1 MSKTGKFLQDQEEFD
16 IQQEQADIHPFSQ
29 VKPQK
34 RRKYIIIF
42 LFLLTVVVYSG
53 IGYLIFRDQSKNDT
67 SPEVSKNETKTE
79 QLSEKLSNKISIPH
93 FDIKLS
99 GIEEAVRNSIKHF
112 DITEVS
118 YFKKKEN
125 KLARYKYY
133 MLKAKEN
140 EIKGRY
146 IDAISFYKKAWEINK
161 KNPEILY
168 RLSLLHFK
176 IGYYKG
182 AEKYVKQFLKIQKK
196 DLKGL
201 LLLSKSYEKMGN
213 LKKAKIVLEEAY
225 FLYPENKDVLENLG
239 KLYEKENALIVAKDI
254 YKILSDMGYLEGK
267 LGLARVYEKLNDKK
281 SALKIYREIYQ
292 DPNIPENLR
301 TKIENKIISLE

>member
-29 VKPQK
+29 VKPK
-34 RRKYIIIF
+34 KKRKYIII
-42 LFLLTVVVYSG
+42 LLVLLTISVYSV
-53 IGYLIFRDQSKNDT
+53 IGYLIFIDKSKEKVL
-67 SPEVSKNETKTE
+67 PETPKKEVKQTVKETHK
-79 QLSEKLSNKISIPH
+79 KLKVPQFS
-93 FDIKLS
+93 IKLT
-99 GIEEAVRNSIKHF
+99 GLEENIRNSIKPL
-112 DITEVS
+112 DIPEVS

-125 KLARYKYY
+125 KLAKYNYY

-182 AEKYVKQFLKIQKK
+182 AEKYVKQFLKIHKK

-239 KLYEKENALIVAKDI
+239 KLYEKENALVIAKDI

-292 DPNIPENLR
+292 DPNIPESLR

>member
-1 MSKTGKFLQDQEEFD
+1 MSKTGKFLQDQEEFE
-16 IQQEQADIHPFSQ
+16 IEQEQADIHPFSQ
-29 VKPQK
+29 VKPKKKK
-34 RRKYIIIF
+34 RYIIIF
-42 LFLLTVVVYSG
+42 LVFLTIFVYSG
-53 IGYLIFRDQSKNDT
+53 IGYLVLKDK
-67 SPEVSKNETKTE
+67 SKNEALPESPKKEIRKEPQNRVKTP
-79 QLSEKLSNKISIPH
+79 QFS
-93 FDIKLS
+93 IKLTGLEKS
-99 GIEEAVRNSIKHF
+99 LNNAIGSI
-112 DITEVS
+112 DIPKVS
-118 YFKKKEN
+118 FFKKKESGI
-125 KLARYKYY
+125 ARYNYY
-133 MLKAKEN
+133 LLKAKEN
-140 EIKGRY
+140 EIKGKY
-146 IDAISFYKKAWEINK
+146 IDAISFYKKAWEIEK

-182 AEKYVKQFLKIQKK
+182 AEKYIKQFLKIHKK

-239 KLYEKENALIVAKDI
+239 RLYEKENALIIAKDI

-292 DPNIPENLR
+292 DPNIPESLR

>member
-1 MSKTGKFLQDQEEFD
+1 LSKTGKFLQDQEEFD
-16 IQQEQADIHPFSQ
+16 IEQEQADIHPFSQ
-29 VKPQK
+29 VKPK
-34 RRKYIIIF
+34 KKRKYIVLVLVLITIS
-42 LFLLTVVVYSG
+42 VYSA
-53 IGYLIFRDQSKNDT
+53 IGYLLLKD
-67 SPEVSKNETKTE
+67 SPKKEISTETQKKETQQIHKE
-79 QLSEKLSNKISIPH
+79 TQPRLTVPQLNITLTG
-93 FDIKLS
+93 L
-99 GIEEAVRNSIKHF
+99 EENIRNSIKPL
-112 DITEVS
+112 DIPDLS

-125 KLARYKYY
+125 KTAKYNYY

-182 AEKYVKQFLKIQKK
+182 AEKYAKNFLKIKKK

-213 LKKAKIVLEEAY
+213 LKKAKIILEEAY
-225 FLYPENKDVLENLG
+225 FMYPENKDVLENLG

-292 DPNIPENLR
+292 DPNIPEDLR

>member
-1 MSKTGKFLQDQEEFD
+1 MSKTGKFLQNQEEFE
-16 IQQEQADIHPFSQ
+16 IQQEEADIHPFSQ
-29 VKPQK
+29 VKPK
-34 RRKYIIIF
+34 KKGKYIIIF
-42 LFLLTVVVYSG
+42 LVFLTISVYSA
-53 IGYLIFRDQSKNDT
+53 IGYLIFKDRSKEKALPAT
-67 SPEVSKNETKTE
+67 PKKEVKQTIKKTQKKLE
-79 QLSEKLSNKISIPH
+79 VPQFSIQLTGL
-93 FDIKLS
+93 
-99 GIEEAVRNSIKHF
+99 EENIRNSIKPF
-112 DITEVS
+112 DIPEVS

-125 KLARYKYY
+125 KLARYNYY

-146 IDAISFYKKAWEINK
+146 IDAISFYKKAWEVNK

-182 AEKYVKQFLKIQKK
+182 AEKYVKQFLKIHKK

-225 FLYPENKDVLENLG
+225 FLYPENKDVLESLG
-239 KLYEKENALIVAKDI
+239 KLYEKENALIIAKDI

-267 LGLARVYEKLNDKK
+267 LGLARIYEKLNDKK

-292 DPNIPENLR
+292 DPNIPESLR